1 VLRALMLGEK
11 QQGELKLNPVQHW
24 WRTPAALS
32 GELQRKTPFRF
43 DPNGRARFVLLPD
56 EDGKIE
62 FRRYEKDGGLSLVDQ
77 LKHDIHLTPGPRI
90 SFWGEP
96 DYASALETLADSLGQ
111 DIPDCARRFGV
122 IDLPEKREQ
131 NGWNY
136 HPALGFSRFS

>member
-1 VLRALMLGEK
+1 
-11 QQGELKLNPVQHW
+11 
-24 WRTPAALS
+24 
-32 GELQRKTPFRF
+32 
-43 DPNGRARFVLLPD
+43 LLPD

-90 SFWGEP
+90 GFWGEP